1 MAQEQ
6 LPVVVAIIGMGVRGV
21 GVLERLVAHSLQNAG
36 RNRLEVHLIDPRTT
50 GPDQYDVTQPDYLL
64 LNIVASQVS
73 IFPAPISVGA
83 AAPIDG
89 PSLHVWACERG
100 LKLAPDLLRL
110 SKGGRLIEEGDFLPR
125 RLMGEYLLWSRDRL
139 AALAPP
145 WMTIV
150 SHTTA
155 ATSLE
160 SGQRLTVRLL
170 DEDRLGADFAV
181 LTVGAFPD
189 PQCDDE
195 SKPGF
200 VDRAFPLPKQ
210 VEEIPPGATVAI
222 AGLGLTMV
230 DVVLALTV
238 GRGGTF
244 AAEGGQPH
252 YRPSGREPRLLA
264 FSRTGLPYRSR
275 PSLGAPLRYEPVLFT
290 KTRIKE
296 LRVEKGQL
304 DFDVDVLP
312 LMLGE
317 FRIAYQ
323 RAQIGSQQGWEDADT
338 FIETLRRSSPAET
351 IQRFVPPPADKE
363 APFFD
368 ALEAYSGLDAAWS
381 QALETSESYQAWIFS
396 FIETDLAQAIVGVQA
411 SPLKAALES
420 FREFRDVIREAVDYG
435 GLTKS
440 SLEHFYRVHAPAL
453 NRIGVGPQKE
463 RASEL
468 LALIRAG
475 ILTFPL
481 GPNPR
486 IDRSADGRWHLQSTG
501 LARTHQE
508 TADWFCRAAISRMP
522 PLDGTQCLV
531 GSLVRRGMARP
542 LIPGSRFVHGLET
555 DSENRPIGLDGRPQ
569 QRIWLL
575 GPPEEGS
582 TFYTGFLPSP
592 GKRDRSVFDADRAV
606 AAIFR
611 MISLTSEAQ
620 PAP

>member
-21 GVLERLVAHSLQNAG
+21 GVLERLVAHSLQDPG

-73 IFPAPISVGA
+73 IFPAPMSVGA

-89 PSLHVWACERG
+89 PSLHLWACERG

-110 SKGGRLIEEGDFLPR
+110 STEGRLIEEEDFLPR

-150 SHTTA
+150 NHTTA

-160 SGQRLTVRLL
+160 SGPRLTALLL
-170 DEDRLGADFAV
+170 DEENLAADFAV

-195 SKPGF
+195 SEPGL

-210 VEEIPPGATVAI
+210 VEEIPPGATVAV

-244 AAEGGQPH
+244 ALEGGQPH

-296 LRVEKGQL
+296 LREAKGQL
-304 DFDVDVLP
+304 DFDADVLP

-317 FRIAYQ
+317 FRIAYR
-323 RAQIGSQQGWEDADT
+323 RAQIGAQQGWEDADT
-338 FIETLRRSSPAET
+338 FIETLRRSSPGET
-351 IQRFVPPPADKE
+351 TERFVSPPADKE

-368 ALEAYSGLDAAWS
+368 ALEAYSGLDAAWD
-381 QALETSESYQAWIFS
+381 QALETSESYQAWICS

-475 ILTFPL
+475 ILTFPF

-501 LARTHQE
+501 LARPHQE

-522 PLDGTQCLV
+522 PLDRTQCLV
-531 GSLVRRGMARP
+531 GSLARRGMARP

-555 DSENRPIGLDGRPQ
+555 DSENRPIGVDGRPQ

-611 MISLTSEAQ
+611 MISRTSEAQ